1 MKKYLEIAENI
12 MKNGELV
19 GNRTGIRTKMVVG
32 RDFRHDMREGFPLLT
47 TKKINPNTIF
57 VELEGFLNAVT
68 DKKWYQERKC
78 FIWDE
83 WCNPQ
88 ILKNE
93 YDTTPIGQLEILT
106 RKQDKQP
113 SLSPKMQPMLDEL
126 WHQFKHSDGVNV
138 DSVRKAI
145 QLYETDL
152 GPIYGYQWRSFGKQ
166 YSIEK
171 QDELHYQ
178 YNGFEGVDQISQLI
192 TMMKKNPLDRRMIVS
207 AWNPVEIGNNTMAL
221 PPCHWAF
228 NIQSNGQDFDMLVNF
243 RSWDFFLGAPF
254 NIAFYGMLMKLL
266 EKETGLV
273 ARELIIQG
281 ANVHFYENQFDQ
293 VAIQLARE
301 PRALPTLIIP
311 DDKWNGIFN
320 WHYNDYELTGYDPH
334 PFIKAPVAV

>member
-1 MKKYLEIAENI
+1 MKNYLKIAENI
-12 MKNGELV
+12 MTNGELV

-32 RDFRHDMREGFPLLT
+32 RDFRHDMRTGFPLLT

-93 YDTTPIGQLEILT
+93 YDRFMDPEAQLGYLIK
-106 RKQDKQP
+106 KQESNP
-113 SLSPKMQPMLDEL
+113 SLSPKMIPLLESLDKESRRDL
-126 WHQFKHSDGVNV
+126 SFD
-138 DSVRKAI
+138 DVRKAI

-166 YSIEK
+166 YSIDK
-171 QDELHYQ
+171 LSELQ
-178 YNGFEGVDQISQLI
+178 YEYDGFEGVDQVTQLI
-192 TMMKKNPLDRRMIVS
+192 TTMKNNPLDRRMIVN
-207 AWNPVEIGNNTMAL
+207 AWNPIAIKNNDMAL

-228 NIQSNGQDFDMLVNF
+228 NIQSNGKDFDMLVNF

-281 ANVHFYENQFDQ
+281 ANVHFYENHFDQ
-293 VAIQLARE
+293 VSIQLTRE

-311 DDKWNGIFN
+311 DDNWNGIFN
-320 WHYNDYELTGYDPH
+320 WHYNEYELTGYDPH